1 MLLVVVFA
9 VEYLATLPA
18 VEDPCPALQVQ
29 LAEVRLV
36 GGLALQHHVAQLA
49 VVRVVHLVSDMLAIF
64 DFADNDPNYNYTETT
79 SLNMWL

>member
-18 VEDPCPALQVQ
+18 VEDPGPALQVQ

-49 VVRVVHLVSDMLAIF
+49 VVRVVHLGTDMLAMF
-64 DFADNDPNYNYTETT
+64 DFADKDPNFTLRQLLLTCY
-79 SLNMWL
+79 L